1 MKNKKIFIIQISIII
16 IFLILWE
23 LLTLINIV
31 PTFLFSSPKLI
42 LKTIISLIKDGS
54 LLIHIY
60 ITLTEVILSFTLG
73 IALAFIIAIIL
84 YEMPTLSKILEP
96 FFTML
101 NSMPKVALG
110 PLLIIIFGANKM
122 TIIIMAILI
131 NMIVSMLHIYNGLNE
146 CNPNYIK
153 IMNIFHATK
162 YQKLKM
168 LVIPQAKMTIISCL
182 KIHISL
188 TFIGVIM
195 GEFLVSKAGLGYLII
210 YGTQIFKM
218 DYVITGIIILIL
230 LSWLIY
236 YLICYISK

>member
-1 MKNKKIFIIQISIII
+1 MKNKKIFFIQISIII
-16 IFLILWE
+16 IFIILWH
-23 LLTLINIV
+23 LLTSINIL
-31 PTFLFSSPKLI
+31 PTFIYSSPKLI
-42 LKTIISLIKDGS
+42 IKTIISLIKEGS
-54 LLIHIY
+54 LLTHIY
-60 ITLTEVILSFTLG
+60 ITLAEVIISFILG
-73 IALAFIIAIIL
+73 ITLAFTIAIIL

-96 FFTML
+96 FFTMI

-110 PLLIIIFGANKM
+110 PLLIIIFGANKT

-131 NMIVSMLHIYNGLNE
+131 NMIVSMLHIYNGLNG
-146 CNPNYIK
+146 CDSNYMK

-168 LVIPQAKMTIISCL
+168 LVIPQAKMTITSCL

-236 YLICYISK
+236 CLICYISK